1 MQVVRR
7 KDDHLKIL
15 KAGYVPQGGLGDFD
29 TAIYEEV
36 TLDSLPEGFSLETP
50 QYDS

>member
-15 KAGYVPQGGLGDFD
+15 KAGYVAPGGLGEFD
-29 TAIYEEV
+29 TDIYEEV
-36 TLDSLPEGFSLETP
+36 TLDAMPEGFTLETP
-50 QYDS
+50 QYDG